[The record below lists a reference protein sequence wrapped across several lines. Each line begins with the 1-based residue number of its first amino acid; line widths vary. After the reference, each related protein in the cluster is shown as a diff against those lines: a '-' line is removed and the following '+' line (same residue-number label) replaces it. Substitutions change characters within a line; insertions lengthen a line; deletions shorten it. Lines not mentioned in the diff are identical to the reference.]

1 MSDKPQG
8 QDKAVQ
14 SVITGLYVHVPFC
27 ARTCDFCA
35 FYQEAPDAASIRRYL
50 EGIELESS
58 LVTWPARIETIFWG
72 GGTPGLLSARDLLAL
87 GHLCKRPGEAPSEW
101 SVEMTPVSVTDARL
115 DALKQLGINRISLGV
130 QSFQPRLLEAL
141 GRDHK
146 PEQARRAFDRLRK
159 AGFENINLDL
169 MFAMPGQ
176 TEEEWKRDL
185 DEAIGMAP
193 EHLSTYCLTFEE
205 DTRLWLKLSKGVV
218 RRDIEAEAR
227 LYTRTWDVLEQVGY
241 HQYEI
246 SNFAKPGRE
255 CLHNQNTWRM
265 QDWIGLGPSAASQQ
279 KNTRGTNVADLD
291 AWLDHLSRGKRATED
306 IRQLSDAGLA
316 EDALVFGLRM
326 NAGLDLA
333 LWKARVNTPSWNKVE
348 NCLTLLQE
356 NGLVLRSGSWIRLSD
371 KGRLL
376 ADSVGTELLGLL
388 E

>member
-1 MSDKPQG
+1 
-8 QDKAVQ
+8 
-14 SVITGLYVHVPFC
+14 
-27 ARTCDFCA
+27 
-35 FYQEAPDAASIRRYL
+35 
-50 EGIELESS
+50 
-58 LVTWPARIETIFWG
+58 
-72 GGTPGLLSARDLLAL
+72 
-87 GHLCKRPGEAPSEW
+87 
-101 SVEMTPVSVTDARL
+101 
-115 DALKQLGINRISLGV
+115 
-130 QSFQPRLLEAL
+130 
-141 GRDHK
+141 
-146 PEQARRAFDRLRK
+146 
-159 AGFENINLDL
+159 